1 VNEIT
6 AVKARQMAEAVAPQ
20 VAIAKNSLGAW
31 CVTLT
36 DAELARLVTKA
47 INAQLVTGTK
57 VSIDVSTGDSD
68 AAHRIFGTVD
78 VVQDGVILAIEDSRN
93 F

>member
-1 VNEIT
+1 MTGIT
-6 AVKARQMAEAVAPQ
+6 LAKAREMAETLAPS
-20 VAIAKNSLGAW
+20 VAITKNALGAW

-36 DAELARLVTKA
+36 DAELAKLLTNTVR
-47 INAQLVTGTK
+47 AQFANGTK
-57 VSIDVSTGDSD
+57 VSMDVSTGDSD

>member
-1 VNEIT
+1 
-6 AVKARQMAEAVAPQ
+6 MAEAVTPP
-20 VAIAKNSLGAW
+20 VAIAKNALGAW

-36 DAELARLVTKA
+36 DAELARLVSNA
-47 INAQLVTGTK
+47 ISAQLASGTK
-57 VSIDVSTGDSD
+57 VSMDVSTDDFDS
-68 AAHRIFGTVD
+68 AHRIFGTVD